1 MTLTPEEWQALALSA
16 KVAAWAT
23 VLCLPAGIALAW
35 LLARREF
42 RGKFLLEALVQLPM
56 VLPPVVP
63 GYLLLLLLGTQ
74 GPIGAWLERDFGI
87 VLAFTWKGAVLASA
101 VMAFPLMVQPVRI
114 AFRMIDPRYDQAA
127 MTLGARPWAAFLS
140 ISLPLALP
148 GIVAGSLLCFS
159 RSLGEFGAT
168 MAFVGNIP
176 GETRTL
182 PLAIYSYTHVPGGE
196 APALRLVYLSIALA
210 VAALLASHV
219 DRPPATACC
228 GLPLQSPYGR
238 RMECPGGPAK

>member
-1 MTLTPEEWQALALSA
+1 MTLTPDEWQALALSA
-16 KVAAWAT
+16 KVASCAT
-23 VLCLPAGIALAW
+23 LICLPAGIALAW

-42 RGKFLLEALVQLPM
+42 RGKLLVDALVQLPM

-74 GPIGAWLERDFGI
+74 GPVGGWLQAQFGI

-101 VMAFPLMVQPVRI
+101 VMAFPLMVQPVRL
-114 AFRMIDPRYDQAA
+114 AFRMIDRRLEQAA
-127 MTLGARPWAAFLS
+127 STLGAAPWRVFLS
-140 ISLPLALP
+140 VTLPLALP
-148 GIVAGSLLCFS
+148 GIIAGAMLCFS

-182 PLAIYSYTHVPGGE
+182 PLAIYSFTHLPDGE
-196 APALRLVYLSIALA
+196 AAALRLTLLSIALA
-210 VAALLASHV
+210 FAALIASHLIT
-219 DRPPATACC
+219 RRTERLLGQLEPR
-228 GLPLQSPYGR
+228 GR
-238 RMECPGGPAK
+238 DAGA